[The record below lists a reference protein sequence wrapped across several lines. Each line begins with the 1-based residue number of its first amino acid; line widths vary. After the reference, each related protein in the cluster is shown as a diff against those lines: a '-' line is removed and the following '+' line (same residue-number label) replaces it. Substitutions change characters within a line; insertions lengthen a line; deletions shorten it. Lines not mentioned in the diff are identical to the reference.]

1 MNKITSIKGI
11 NDILPA
17 EMAIWEFIEG
27 SAKRIFRDFGYSE
40 IRIPIIEATE
50 LFLRGIGETTD
61 IVQKEMY
68 TFPDRSGKMLTLRP
82 EGTASVVR
90 AFIEHRLYQLS
101 PTTKLFYMGP
111 MFRHERPQA
120 GRFRQFYQIGAEA
133 LGTSEPLIDV
143 EVLFLLHSFFEEI
156 GIEDRVLEI
165 NSLGCRVCRPAYRKA
180 LSDFLEPRISGFC
193 EDCVR
198 RFSTNPLRILDCKRE
213 GCRSASIDTPATIDF
228 LCPECRS
235 HFSEVRSGLDRL
247 NLPYKINNRLVRGLD
262 YYTKTS
268 FEMTTTRLGAQNTIA
283 AGGRYDGLVEDLGGP
298 PIPGIGFAIG
308 MERVASLFDTF
319 RAETIKASN
328 RSDLFIVTLD
338 KDARDMAIPI
348 IFELRKKGIKTEID
362 YEKNS
367 LKSQMR
373 RADKLGIRYV
383 VIIGEDE
390 IKKGK
395 AVLRDMKNKTQSE
408 IEISTL
414 ADSLIATIS
423 RKT

>member
-11 NDILPA
+11 NDILPG
-17 EMAIWEFIEG
+17 EMEIWEFIEG
-27 SAKRIFRDFGYSE
+27 ISKRIFKSFGYSE

-50 LFLRGIGETTD
+50 LFLRGIGDTTD

-90 AFIEHRLYQLS
+90 AFIEHRLYQLN
-101 PTTKLFYMGP
+101 PTTKLFYLGP

-133 LGTSEPLIDV
+133 LGTIEPVIDV
-143 EVLFLLHSFFEEI
+143 EILFILHSFFEKI

-165 NSLGCRVCRPAYRKA
+165 NSLGCKACRPAYRKS
-180 LSDFLEPRISGFC
+180 LSDFLEPRLSGLC

-247 NLPYKINNRLVRGLD
+247 KLPYKINNRLVRGLD

-308 MERVASLFDTF
+308 MERVASLID
-319 RAETIKASN
+319 RSQIKPSN
-328 RSDLFIVTLD
+328 PDLFIALLG
-338 KDARDMAIPI
+338 KEARDIAIPI
-348 IFELRKKGIKTEID
+348 IFELKSRGIRTEID
-362 YEKNS
+362 YDGGS

-390 IKKGK
+390 IKRGK

-408 IEISTL
+408 LEIASLT
-414 ADSLIATIS
+414 DSLISII
-423 RKT
+423 RGN